1 MSSFFCGI
9 TALVP
14 LTCDSVH
21 VCGCLRVDVHLNLC
35 CQCKY
40 ISKEFV
46 SAWSQEQVMHSKH
59 PLLLL
64 TKCYQDKLSSQT
76 HTLAS
81 FKGVTK
87 GNTSSSLQVIN
98 NLSMFI
104 TFHMDNIDNIDHPIR
119 KDNGNGV
126 ELFFFLSSFFL
137 WKKKYW
143 DCNCTYTCIM

>member
-1 MSSFFCGI
+1 
-9 TALVP
+9 
-14 LTCDSVH
+14 
-21 VCGCLRVDVHLNLC
+21 
-35 CQCKY
+35 
-40 ISKEFV
+40 
-46 SAWSQEQVMHSKH
+46 MHSKH

-137 WKKKYW
+137 
-143 DCNCTYTCIM
+143 